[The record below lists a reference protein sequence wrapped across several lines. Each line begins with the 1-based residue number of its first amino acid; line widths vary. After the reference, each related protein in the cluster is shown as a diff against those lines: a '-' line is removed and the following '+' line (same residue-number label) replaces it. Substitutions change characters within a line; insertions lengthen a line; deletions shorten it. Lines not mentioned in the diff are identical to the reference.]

1 MSSPF
6 NKGKSTATAS
16 APAAQAAAGEAPG
29 LPAPETKGG
38 PGEKSTG
45 AKSDPFGNIQDAQG
59 ISGLK
64 SSAFLGQMVLM
75 HAKETGEMTTSVKRE
90 DGKPSP
96 FCRVDLV
103 PLTVPQPGAVNGQTA
118 TLNDEGL
125 IQILDK
131 DGDVETFEAYALGEK
146 LEDVLLFNAPLIRE
160 AKGALEKGITWK
172 RGWIV
177 KGNKKPGQS
186 APYILKALEGDE
198 DIAIY
203 NAGLEVARSMA

>member
-1 MSSPF
+1 MPSPF
-6 NKGKSTATAS
+6 DKKSGSTATAPA
-16 APAAQAAAGEAPG
+16 APAAEAPG
-29 LPAPETKGG
+29 LPAPETKGDG
-38 PGEKSTG
+38 APKSTG
-45 AKSDPFGNIQDAQG
+45 AKADPFGNVQDATG

-75 HAKETGEMTTSVKRE
+75 HAKETGEMSTSVKRE

-96 FCRVDLV
+96 FARVDII
-103 PLTVPQPGAVNGQTA
+103 PLTVPEPGAVNGQTA

-131 DGDVETFEAYALGEK
+131 DGDVQTFEAYELGEK

-160 AKGALEKGITWK
+160 AKGALEKGVTWK

-186 APYILKALEGDE
+186 APYILKALEE
-198 DIAIY
+198 DDIEVY
-203 NAGLEVARSMA
+203 NRGLEAARARA

>member
-1 MSSPF
+1 MPSPF
-6 NKGKSTATAS
+6 DKKSGSTATAPAAA
-16 APAAQAAAGEAPG
+16 APAAEAPG
-29 LPAPETKGG
+29 LPAPETKGDG
-38 PGEKSTG
+38 APKSTG
-45 AKSDPFGNIQDAQG
+45 AKADPFGNVQDATG

-64 SSAFLGQMVLM
+64 SSAFLGQMILM
-75 HAKETGEMTTSVKRE
+75 HAKETGEMSTSVKRE

-96 FCRVDLV
+96 FARCDII
-103 PLTVPQPGAVNGQTA
+103 PLTVPEPGAVNGQTA

-131 DGDVETFEAYALGEK
+131 DGDIQTFEAYELGEK

-186 APYILKALEGDE
+186 APYILKALEE
-198 DIAIY
+198 DDIEVY
-203 NAGLEVARSMA
+203 NRGLEAARARA